1 MFIIEITI
9 TEGRSPEQKERLH
22 AALTLNAGDALGW
35 DRDDVRTVIR
45 EVPLAHWGAGGQ
57 SFAARAAAEAPR

>member
-22 AALTLNAGDALGW
+22 AALALNAGDALGW

>member
-1 MFIIEITI
+1 MFVIEITL

-22 AALTLNAGDALGW
+22 AALAANAGDALGW

-57 SFAARAAAEAPR
+57 SFAAREAAR

>member
-9 TEGRSPEQKERLH
+9 TEGRSSEQKERLH
-22 AALTLNAGDALGW
+22 AALAANADGALGW

-45 EVPLAHWGAGGQ
+45 EVPRAHWGAGGR
-57 SFAARAAAEAPR
+57 SFAAREATR

>member
-1 MFIIEITI
+1 MLIIEITL
-9 TEGRSPEQKERLH
+9 TEGRTSEQKEQLH
-22 AALTLNAGDALGW
+22 AALAANAGSALGW

-57 SFAARAAAEAPR
+57 SFAAREAMR

>member
-9 TEGRSPEQKERLH
+9 TEGRSSEQKEQVH
-22 AALTLNAGDALGW
+22 AALAANAAGALGW

-45 EVPLAHWGAGGQ
+45 EVPLAHWGVGGQ
-57 SFAARAAAEAPR
+57 SFAAREAMR

>member
-1 MFIIEITI
+1 MFIIEITL
-9 TEGRSPEQKERLH
+9 TEGRSSEQKEQLH
-22 AALTLNAGDALGW
+22 AALAVNAGTALGW

-57 SFAARAAAEAPR
+57 SFAARAAAR

>member
-9 TEGRSPEQKERLH
+9 TEGRSSEQKERLH
-22 AALTLNAGDALGW
+22 AALAANADGALGW

-45 EVPLAHWGAGGQ
+45 EVPPAHWGAGGR
-57 SFAARAAAEAPR
+57 SFAAREATR

>member
-1 MFIIEITI
+1 MLIIEITL

-22 AALTLNAGDALGW
+22 AALALNAGDALGW